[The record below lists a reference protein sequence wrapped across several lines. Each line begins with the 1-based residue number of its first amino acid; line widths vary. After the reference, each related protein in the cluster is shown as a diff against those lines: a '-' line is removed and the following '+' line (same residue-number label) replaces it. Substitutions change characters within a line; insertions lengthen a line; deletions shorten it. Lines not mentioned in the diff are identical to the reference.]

1 MQAIKYRLPR
11 SCAVAAAI
19 ALCIA
24 SGNAHATTWTVTS
37 TDDDA
42 TNPATLRGAIAAA
55 ADGDTIVFDAS
66 LAGATIALVKAN
78 GPLEYSGS
86 LTIEGPASAP
96 VTIDGGGAAAD
107 ASGLSY
113 KGSSRTTYL
122 IHATG
127 ASATTTLRNLVFTG
141 SKMTQAAAT
150 PDVGPAVSI
159 LGNAVIDSCC
169 WTNNGTAR
177 SGNFGQNDG
186 GGCLRVVGDLTLS
199 NSTFTK
205 NGASG
210 AGGNYVI
217 GGTVCAK
224 GANVLVTNCVFSE
237 TYGWDGNHGSANDL
251 GTLAFAS
258 TVTSATVVD
267 TLFEKNAAGHGP
279 GGIYISGAGASSRY
293 LVRHCAFRE
302 NWGAASQVRH
312 GAAMCMG
319 NQGNLVVEDTEFDL
333 GRANAW
339 GPALR
344 VDNGSSKVVLAN
356 CTFVNNDGN
365 EWGGGAVD
373 TRCDAWYVNCT
384 AAGNVNRNSDVRGST
399 FFVWTTVN
407 VLNSAVAWNYYKT
420 GAEIN
425 DVSRYQGTLN
435 AYNSYFHT
443 AGNGPQTKV
452 DVSDYDADT
461 KFFADPMQT
470 VSSFSIFGQTLTH
483 ANAISTPVL
492 RNDASNPDAAR
503 VVAIDKD
510 GVLFRTGWPVKH
522 DANWENIAYSQDGGS
537 TWTALRGSAAAATIP
552 LAADARGEAYPVV
565 GGVPVPPIGSATVP
579 LHAMTW
585 DVGTN
590 GGTIEV
596 GGATVSTA
604 TSTTVIDG
612 DAPVPPGT
620 PGKSGCNFVG
630 WNTNPDATTALDLA
644 VVSAAGDATYYA
656 IFKEAAS
663 TALVNWYDEDG
674 TTLLGSTSVDAG
686 DQPTFVDPV
695 KPADAQYTYSFA
707 GWIDMDVPGAAAVPT
722 ASLPAVAG
730 GTTVNYKAS
739 YAPTLRAYAVV
750 FENWDGTVLR
760 TNTLDYGTAIVAPD
774 DPSRPPTVD
783 YSYTFAGW
791 SPALA
796 SGATVTGAVV
806 YAAIYATAE
815 NAVSVDSADYEHRLT
830 FSVSGYDGAETLE
843 NFPVLVRLSTTMT
856 KDGTAASG
864 FSYVDFAP
872 GGGDIRFVL
881 GDGTAAGSLLIH
893 EIDTWNVT
901 GESTVWVSLP
911 AVTNGATFTMLWSP
925 ADGTV
930 EPDAFT
936 PARIWTKA
944 GYLGVWHFN
953 AAEGGVY
960 ANAAGGGHGA
970 RPAASATEYASGGA
984 VGGYVKPA
992 AGGIFVDDSADWVDF
1007 VTNVTAELWLDRDGG
1022 NTGWLFGSG
1031 GDDMIHQGAAIRMD
1045 GYIIGNGIH
1054 SNQRKNYVPTS
1065 GWHHLAVNFRN
1076 DGSPVAVVDG
1086 ETSLSFWR
1094 GGGDAIDGNNSH
1106 FFHNAADTTYMNDTY
1121 RLFAK
1126 LSLTSR
1132 GDGNASYTAFAD
1144 EFRFRRGG
1152 SSTDWIQASWD
1163 TSVAGSTFLSNGGVV
1178 STGGTKIS
1186 GIEAAPSWTQAS
1198 VTGTFAVQTGA
1209 DPFSA
1214 TLTVNGVTRTGT
1226 ISDAFTTFAT
1236 VFTNLVPGTAY
1247 TATFAATVD
1256 GTPVSTNLSFTTTAL
1271 PAPSV
1276 TSIGIGPDAGKVSV
1290 EAPFS
1295 PEKSDWTVRV
1305 DFAPVVEGG
1314 AAAAIAADDD
1324 GTNLVAAV
1332 AAGLDRDADY
1342 VATFRILAEDG
1353 TTTVVSTEGVT
1364 FTVGGY
1370 PSIQPYDFLQEWTFS
1385 VTNHVSEDGKAV
1397 LGEVNYL
1404 PIPLRLSPGN
1414 PEGFAP
1420 RRYRGGA
1427 MLRAEQDG
1435 QSLPIEVETWNRDGE
1450 CVVWVS
1456 VPVITNGATF
1466 SLLAAPRSGVA
1477 HPAARPERIWTRA
1490 GYVGVWHLSATNAV
1504 GVFEDSS
1511 GVLGPTRDI
1520 FGGVFTNGVVGGGI
1534 VGNGRLVVSND
1545 VATGFSFP
1553 DGVSSELWVV
1563 PTSSDGHGRPFS
1575 SMASG
1580 TTGYGWSVKTDN
1592 YYSPTILGTGWSN
1605 ASSGRNWSQP
1615 DPPVPRHL
1623 SSSTGSTYFLFTD
1636 GSQRNTWNIS
1646 SYVSPSFPRGI
1657 GLLSYTTGNNY
1668 MNGLA
1673 DELRIRNRASEAVW
1687 HRANYLAMRP
1697 DVPYLGV
1704 KLSRDFP
1711 PATIM
1716 IVW

>member
-1 MQAIKYRLPR
+1 MKRILSLLLVPAF
-11 SCAVAAAI
+11 
-19 ALCIA
+19 
-24 SGNAHATTWTVTS
+24 AHGATLTVTS
-37 TDDDA
+37 AGDDA
-42 TNPATLRGAIAAA
+42 SDPATLRGAIAAA
-55 ADGDTIVFDAS
+55 ASGDTIAFDAS
-66 LAGATIALVKAN
+66 LAGATIALDKTL
-78 GPLEYSGS
+78 GPLEWSGS
-86 LTIEGPASAP
+86 LAIEGPASAP

-127 ASATTTLRNLVFTG
+127 TAATTTLRNLVFTG
-141 SKMTQAAAT
+141 SKTTQAVGT

-159 LGNAVIDSCC
+159 LGSAMIDNCC
-169 WTNNGTAR
+169 WTNNGVAR
-177 SGNFGQNDG
+177 SGNFSQNDG
-186 GGCLRVVGDLTLS
+186 GGCLRVGGDLALS
-199 NSTFTK
+199 NSTFVK
-205 NGASG
+205 NGAHG
-210 AGGNYVI
+210 ASGNYVI
-217 GGTVCAK
+217 GGAVCAK

-237 TYGWDGNHGSANDL
+237 TYGWDGSLSSANDL
-251 GTLAFAS
+251 GALGLAS

-279 GGIYISGAGASSRY
+279 GGIYIYGAGTSSRY
-293 LVRHCAFRE
+293 RVRHCAFRE
-302 NWGAASQVRH
+302 NWGANSSIRH
-312 GAAMCMG
+312 GAAMGMG

-333 GRANAW
+333 GRANGW

-356 CTFVNNDGN
+356 CTFVNNDGY

-373 TRCDAWYVNCT
+373 TRCDTWYVNCT
-384 AAGNVNRNSDVRGST
+384 AAGNVNRHSDVRGST

-407 VLNSAVAWNYYKT
+407 VLNSAVVWNYYKN

-425 DVSRYQGTLN
+425 DISRYQGTLK

-452 DVSDYDADT
+452 DVNDYDENT

-483 ANAISTPVL
+483 ADTISTPVL
-492 RNDASNPDAAR
+492 RNDTANPDAAR
-503 VVAIDKD
+503 VVAIDKT

-537 TWTALRGSAAAATIP
+537 TWSALRGSADAATIP

-565 GGVPVPPIGSATVP
+565 YGVPVPPIGSATVP
-579 LHAMTW
+579 LHTMTW

-590 GGTIEV
+590 GGTMEV
-596 GGATVSTA
+596 GGATVSTTA
-604 TSTTVIDG
+604 STTVIDG

-620 PGKSGCNFVG
+620 PEKSGCNFVG
-630 WNTNPDATTALDLA
+630 WNTDPDATTALDLA
-644 VVSAAGDATYYA
+644 VASADDDETYYA
-656 IFKEAAS
+656 IFKDASS

-674 TTLLGSTSVDAG
+674 TTLLGTTSVDAG
-686 DQPTFVDPV
+686 DQPTFPDPE
-695 KPADAQYTYSFA
+695 KPADAQYDYSLA

-739 YAPTLRAYAVV
+739 YAPTTRAYAVV

-760 TNTLDYGTAIVAPD
+760 TNTLDYGTTIVAPA

-783 YSYTFAGW
+783 YSFSFAGW

-796 SGATVTGAVV
+796 SGDTVTGAVV
-806 YAAIYATAE
+806 YAAVYAAAE
-815 NAVSVDSADYEHRLT
+815 NTVSVDPAGYEHRLT
-830 FSVSGYDGAETLE
+830 FTVSGYDGTETLA

-856 KDGTAASG
+856 KDGTVASG
-864 FSYVDFAP
+864 FSYADFAP
-872 GGGDIRFVL
+872 GGADVRFVL
-881 GDGTAAGSLLIH
+881 GNGTAAGSLLIH
-893 EIDTWNVT
+893 EIDTWDAT

-911 AVTNGATFTMLWSP
+911 SVANGTTFTMLWSP

-930 EPDAFT
+930 EPDVFT
-936 PARIWTKA
+936 PARVWTKA

-960 ANAAGGGHGA
+960 VNAAGGGHDGV
-970 RPAASATEYASGGA
+970 PAAAATEYAAGGA

-992 AGGIFVDDSADWVDF
+992 AGGIFVEDSADWVDF
-1007 VTNVTAELWLDRDGG
+1007 VTNVTTELWLDRDGG

-1045 GYIIGNGIH
+1045 GYIIGNGMH
-1054 SNQRKNYVPTS
+1054 SNQRQNFVPVD

-1076 DGSPVAVVDG
+1076 DGSPVVVLDG
-1086 ETSLSFWR
+1086 ETVLSFWR
-1094 GGGDAIDGNNSH
+1094 GGGDPIDGVSSH
-1106 FFHNAADTTYMNDTY
+1106 FFHNATDTTYMNDTY
-1121 RLFAK
+1121 RSFAK
-1126 LSLTSR
+1126 LSLVSR

-1163 TSVAGSTFLSNGGVV
+1163 TSVAGSTFLSNGGVA
-1178 STGGTKIS
+1178 STGATKIS

-1198 VTGTFAVQTGA
+1198 VTGTFSVQTGA
-1209 DPFSA
+1209 DPFPA

-1226 ISDAFTTFAT
+1226 ISDSTTTFTT
-1236 VFTNLVPGTAY
+1236 VFTNLLPGTAY
-1247 TATFAATVD
+1247 TATFAAMVD
-1256 GTPVSTNLSFTTTAL
+1256 GTPVSTNLTFTTTAL

-1276 TSIGIGPDAGKVSV
+1276 TSIGIGPDAGRVAV
-1290 EAPFS
+1290 EAAFS
-1295 PEKSDWTVRV
+1295 TESSDWTVRV
-1305 DFAPVVEGG
+1305 DFVPSAEGG
-1314 AAAAIAADDD
+1314 TAAALAADDD
-1324 GTNLVAAV
+1324 GTSRVSATAG
-1332 AAGLDRDADY
+1332 GLDRDADY
-1342 VATFRILAEDG
+1342 VAYFRILAADG
-1353 TTTVVSTEGVT
+1353 TTVVVSTAGVP

-1370 PSIQPYDFLQEWTFS
+1370 PAIDARRFQQEWTFT
-1385 VTNHVSEDGKAV
+1385 VTNHVAEDGKAA

-1404 PIPLRLSPGN
+1404 PIPLRLAEDSPAAFRPG
-1414 PEGFAP
+1414 PTA
-1420 RRYRGGA
+1420 GGTNIRA
-1427 MLRAEQDG
+1427 MQDG
-1435 QSLPIEVETWNRDGE
+1435 QSLPIEVETWNPEGE
-1450 CVVWVS
+1450 SVVWVS
-1456 VPVITNGATF
+1456 VPVVTNGATF
-1466 SLLAAPRSGVA
+1466 SLLASPRTGA
-1477 HPAARPERIWTRA
+1477 DLPDARPERVWTRP
-1490 GYVGVWHLSATNAV
+1490 GYVGVWHLSATNAL

-1511 GVLGPTRDI
+1511 GVLGPTRDV

-1534 VGNGRLVVSND
+1534 VGNGRLIVSND

-1563 PTSSDGHGRPFS
+1563 PTSSSGHGRPFS

-1580 TTGYGWSVKTDN
+1580 TTGYGWSVNTGN
-1592 YYSPTILGTGWSN
+1592 YYSPTILGTDWSN

-1615 DPPVPRHL
+1615 TPPVPRHL

-1636 GSQRNTWNIS
+1636 GSQRATWNIS
-1646 SYVSPSFPRGI
+1646 AYISPSFPRGI
-1657 GLLSYTTGNNY
+1657 GLLSYTSGDNN

-1673 DELRIRNRASEAVW
+1673 DELRIRDVASSATW
-1687 HRANYLAMRP
+1687 HRANYLAMNP

-1704 KLSRDFP
+1704 ELVRDFP
-1711 PATIM
+1711 PATMLLIK
-1716 IVW
+1716 